1 MVGTVIVKKTPLII
15 VILLLARV
23 CFAQTSSE
31 AANVP
36 RRLLVS
42 LEAQPESGFTALEAV
57 ILSKSLVLSLQEGLP
72 GFRVIEY
79 GPFAFPPTPAAR
91 NDEAARR
98 GADSWLWVAVSG
110 SRGSPAIHVVSFDLL
125 TQSTIIDQG
134 FSAVQDLA
142 SADVSRV
149 RWEMVVS
156 LAREKYQPAVRRTV
170 KLTIHAIPD
179 TRISGLPGGP
189 VLTSRYGA
197 ATVNLEAPSFYH
209 VRATRAGYYPA
220 QMELYVDTDRDLQIP
235 QQPGPSFSVEGSF
248 FNALFIGGDAGF
260 FLLPDTAFLKVGVT
274 SFLVGL
280 ALSPDSLLY
289 SFPLVHVNVQLGSY
303 WSPEDAFLR
312 WYTSVGGFLRVVL
325 IPGFP
330 PHLDA
335 ISPGGLQLNLGV
347 EFPLAG
353 RSRLFVEYVPML
365 YLSAMTDL
373 FVDSLG
379 PNGVPFGYVPVSF
392 GAFDFANIRFGVRWM
407 L

>member
-1 MVGTVIVKKTPLII
+1 MIVKKTPLII

-189 VLTSRYGA
+189 VLTSPYGA
-197 ATVNLEAPSFYH
+197 ATVNLEAPSFYR

-220 QMELYVDTDRDLQIP
+220 QMELYVDADRDLQIP
-235 QQPGPSFSVEGSF
+235 QQPGSSFSVEGSF

-373 FVDSLG
+373 FLDSLG
-379 PNGVPFGYVPVSF
+379 PNSVPFGYAPVSF

>member
-1 MVGTVIVKKTPLII
+1 MGTVIVRKTPFII

-23 CFAQTSSE
+23 CLAQTSSE
-31 AANVP
+31 AAHVP
-36 RRLLVS
+36 RRLLVA
-42 LEAQPESGFTALEAV
+42 LEALPESGFTSLEAAV
-57 ILSKSLVLSLQEGLP
+57 LSKSLVLSLREGLSEI
-72 GFRVIEY
+72 RVIEH
-79 GPFAFPPTPAAR
+79 GPSAFPPTLAAR

-110 SRGSPAIHVVSFDLL
+110 SRDSPSVHVVSFDLL
-125 TQSTIIDQG
+125 TQTTVVDQG
-134 FSAVQDLA
+134 FSAVEDLA

-149 RWEMVVS
+149 RWEMIVS
-156 LAREKYQPAVRRTV
+156 LAREKYQPAGRRTV

-189 VLTSRYGA
+189 VLARGDGA
-197 ATVNLEAPSFYH
+197 ATVDLEAPSFYRL
-209 VRATRAGYYPA
+209 RATRAGYQPA
-220 QMELYVDTDRDLQIP
+220 QMELYVDADRDLQIP
-235 QQPGPSFSVEGSF
+235 QQPGSSFSVEGSF

-373 FVDSLG
+373 FLDSLG
-379 PNGVPFGYVPVSF
+379 PNGVPFGYAPVSF